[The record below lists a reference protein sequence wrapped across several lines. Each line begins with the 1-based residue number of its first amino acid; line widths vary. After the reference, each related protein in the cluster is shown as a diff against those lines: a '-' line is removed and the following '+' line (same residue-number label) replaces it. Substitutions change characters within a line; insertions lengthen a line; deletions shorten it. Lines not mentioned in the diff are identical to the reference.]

1 MPGIILFGR
10 RWGIGSDDFVFPVV
24 AEIFLRSAWLIAISI
39 VFHIHQNEPQNCS
52 GGTLLQAYFI
62 GALCLLCLT
71 IILDMAIVYTS
82 MQGSIMYPYPRKRM
96 PRLLYVKISVS
107 VPELGWIV
115 LGTYWSFG
123 LASGCEPSVVMTV
136 KGAVLCGWAIVFLII
151 IGIFIVFDP
160 LGGLRARR
168 SQAQLGVLESSSQQQ
183 MFTTA
188 HRTAMKTWERRC
200 KVLCCCVS
208 CDDQSHDAFTE
219 IAKLLTD
226 FFQNVELDLVA
237 TDIAA
242 GLILVNREQEV
253 SQLTV
258 TTERTHESYGTV
270 SQERISQYGP
280 VTTGGQVSDTLTKG
294 TKITQGCPNSSSS
307 SATNNIP
314 ISESQ
319 HLPQPQDWMNI
330 KNMSHYMKYAMAS
343 YGWPLFVFANLS
355 LGLCKLCGECR
366 CCACARESGEV
377 HYDNCCQCHTAA
389 IRKWTDVDD
398 ADLLY
403 VSFYNKIY
411 AIPFFVAVDRKEK
424 SIVVSVRGTL
434 SLRDAL
440 TDMSADC
447 VCIEREGCADWK
459 CHKGIYQ
466 AACYIRDELQD
477 KHILEKAFQQ
487 NQGARLVITGHS
499 LGAGAAA
506 LLAILLKPDYPD
518 LICFTFSPPGG
529 LLSLEAST
537 CCSDYICSVVL
548 GRDLIPRLGICSMEH
563 LKTSILTAIRR
574 CDRPKYQVIASGMW
588 QAVCSLCPG
597 DNGSS
602 CGCRIDQPLLQET
615 GSAYV
620 TGQRNVEEAIESAIE
635 QSEQCRI
642 TFPTMYP
649 PGHVLHILEV
659 DSEKSCCSSPTYFA
673 EWKTPADFQ
682 EILVSP
688 DMLTDHLPD
697 NVWKAL
703 VQLSDKQ
710 FNPKPRHRT
719 SSIPT

>member
-1 MPGIILFGR
+1 MPGLILFGR

-24 AEIFLRSAWLIAISI
+24 AEIFLRLAWLIAISI
-39 VFHIHQNEPQNCS
+39 VFHIHQAEPQSCS

-71 IILDMAIVYTS
+71 IVLDMVIVYTS

-96 PRLLYVKISVS
+96 PRLLYVKMSVS
-107 VPELGWIV
+107 VPELAWIV

-136 KGAVLCGWAIVFLII
+136 KGAVLCGWVIAFLIL
-151 IGIFIVFDP
+151 IGLFIVFDP
-160 LGGLRARR
+160 LGGLRAKR
-168 SQAQLGVLESSSQQQ
+168 SQGHIGVLESSSQQQ
-183 MFTTA
+183 VLTTA
-188 HRTAMKTWERRC
+188 HHTAMKTWERRC
-200 KVLCCCVS
+200 KILCCCVS

-226 FFQNVELDLVA
+226 FFQDVELDLVA

-242 GLILVNREQEV
+242 GLILVNRDQEV

-258 TTERTHESYGTV
+258 TTDRTCETYGTL
-270 SQERISQYGP
+270 SQERKPHYSP
-280 VTTGGQVSDTLTKG
+280 VTTDSQVSDTG
-294 TKITQGCPNSSSS
+294 TRVEHPSSSS
-307 SATNNIP
+307 GATNSVP
-314 ISESQ
+314 THERPP
-319 HLPQPQDWMNI
+319 LPPQDWMNI
-330 KNMSHYMKYAMAS
+330 RNMSHYMKYAMAS

-366 CCACARESGEV
+366 CCACARDSGEV

-389 IRKWTDVDD
+389 IRRWTDVDD

-411 AIPFFVAVDRKEK
+411 ALPFFVAVDRKEK
-424 SIVVSVRGTL
+424 SVVVSVRGTL

-447 VCIEREGCADWK
+447 VCIEQDGCSDWK

-466 AACYIRDELQD
+466 AACYIRDELQT
-477 KHILEKAFQQ
+477 KHILEKAFEQ
-487 NQGARLVITGHS
+487 NQGARLVVTGHS

-506 LLAILLKPDYPD
+506 LLAILLKPNYPD

-548 GRDLIPRLGICSMEH
+548 GRDLVPRLGICSMEH
-563 LKTSILTAIRR
+563 LKTSILTAIRC

-588 QAVCSLCPG
+588 QAVCALCPG
-597 DNGSS
+597 DNAKS
-602 CGCRIDQPLLQET
+602 CGCGIDQPLIQDSGT
-615 GSAYV
+615 SAYV
-620 TGQRNVEEAIESAIE
+620 TGQRNVEEAIQSAIM
-635 QSEQCRI
+635 QSEQYRI
-642 TFPTMYP
+642 TYPTMYP
-649 PGHVLHILEV
+649 PGQVLHIMEV
-659 DSEKSCCSSPTYFA
+659 DSDRSCFASPAYFA

-703 VQLSDKQ
+703 VQLADKQ
-710 FNPKPRHRT
+710 FNPKPPRCT
-719 SSIPT
+719 SSTAM

>member
-24 AEIFLRSAWLIAISI
+24 AEIFLRLAWLIAISV
-39 VFHIHQNEPQNCS
+39 VFHIHQNEPESCS

-71 IILDMAIVYTS
+71 IVLDMFIVYTS

-96 PRLLYVKISVS
+96 PRLLYVKILVS
-107 VPELGWIV
+107 VPELAWIV

-123 LASGCEPSVVMTV
+123 LASGCETSVVMTV
-136 KGAVLCGWAIVFLII
+136 KGAVLCGWVIAFLIL
-151 IGIFIVFDP
+151 IGLFIVFDP
-160 LGGLRARR
+160 LGGLRAKR
-168 SQAQLGVLESSSQQQ
+168 SQLNGELESSTQKQ
-183 MFTTA
+183 MMTTA
-188 HRTAMKTWERRC
+188 QHTALKTWERRC
-200 KVLCCCVS
+200 KILCCCVS

-226 FFQNVELDLVA
+226 FFQDVELDLVA

-253 SQLTV
+253 SHLTV
-258 TTERTHESYGTV
+258 TVDRTCESYGAL
-270 SQERISQYGP
+270 SQE
-280 VTTGGQVSDTLTKG
+280 TTPKYNPITTAGQVPDTLAAG
-294 TKITQGCPNSSSS
+294 TRVSLDHPSSSS
-307 SATNNIP
+307 SSSGGNSICNQERQVP
-314 ISESQ
+314 
-319 HLPQPQDWMNI
+319 PQDWMTI
-330 KNMSHYMKYAMAS
+330 RNMSHYMKYAMAS
-343 YGWPLFVFANLS
+343 YGWPLFIFANLS
-355 LGLCKLCGECR
+355 LGLCKLCGQCR
-366 CCACARESGEV
+366 CCACARDGGEV

-411 AIPFFVAVDRKEK
+411 AIPFFVAIDRKEK
-424 SIVVSVRGTL
+424 SIVVSIRGTL

-440 TDMSADC
+440 TDMSADS
-447 VCIEREGCADWK
+447 VCIDQGESTDWK

-466 AACYIRDELQD
+466 AACYIRDELVN

-506 LLAILLKPDYPD
+506 LLAILLKPHYPD

-529 LLSLEAST
+529 LLSYEASK
-537 CCSDYICSVVL
+537 CCSDYVCSVVL
-548 GRDLIPRLGICSMEH
+548 GRDLVPRLGIRSMEH

-588 QAVCSLCPG
+588 QAVCALCPG
-597 DNGSS
+597 DNANT
-602 CGCRIDQPLLQET
+602 CGCGIDQPLLSDNVS
-615 GSAYV
+615 SAYV
-620 TGQRNVEEAIESAIE
+620 TGQRNVEEAIESAIM

-642 TFPTMYP
+642 TFPTMFP
-649 PGHVLHILEV
+649 PGQVLHITEV
-659 DSEKSCCSSPTYFA
+659 DSDKSCFASPTYFA
-673 EWKTPADFQ
+673 EWKMPADFQ

-703 VQLSDKQ
+703 VQLTDKH
-710 FNPKPRHRT
+710 FNPKPPRYST
-719 SSIPT
+719 TAI

>member
-1 MPGIILFGR
+1 MPGLIMFGR
-10 RWGIGSDDFVFPVV
+10 RWGIGSDDFVFPVL
-24 AEIFLRSAWLIAISI
+24 AEIFLRLAWLIAMSI

-62 GALCLLCLT
+62 GALFLLCLT
-71 IILDMAIVYTS
+71 IVLDIIIVYTS

-96 PRLLYVKISVS
+96 PRLLYVKIGVS
-107 VPELGWIV
+107 VPELAWII

-123 LASGCEPSVVMTV
+123 LASGCVASVVMTV
-136 KGAVLCGWAIVFLII
+136 KGAVLCGWAIAFLLL
-151 IGIFIVFDP
+151 IGLFVVFDP
-160 LGGLRARR
+160 LGGLRAKR
-168 SQAQLGVLESSSQQQ
+168 SQLGVLESSTQEQ
-183 MFTTA
+183 MMTTA
-188 HRTAMKTWERRC
+188 QHTAMKTWERRC
-200 KVLCCCVS
+200 KFLCCCVS
-208 CDDQSHDAFTE
+208 CDDRSHDAFTE

-242 GLILVNREQEV
+242 GLILVNREQDV
-253 SQLTV
+253 SLLTATSERSNDNYGSLSLDRKPQYCSL
-258 TTERTHESYGTV
+258 TTE
-270 SQERISQYGP
+270 
-280 VTTGGQVSDTLTKG
+280 GQVSDTLTAG
-294 TKITQGCPNSSSS
+294 TRIADTHDHPSSASSRVSNSVPNSDRR
-307 SATNNIP
+307 P
-314 ISESQ
+314 
-319 HLPQPQDWMNI
+319 HPQDWMTI

-355 LGLCKLCGECR
+355 LGLCKLCGQCR
-366 CCACARESGEV
+366 CCACARDSGEV

-411 AIPFFVAVDRKEK
+411 AIPFFVAIDRKEK
-424 SIVVSVRGTL
+424 AVVVSIRGTL
-434 SLRDAL
+434 SLKDAL
-440 TDMSADC
+440 TDLSADC
-447 VCIEREGCADWK
+447 VCIDQDECADWK

-466 AACYIRDELQD
+466 AACYIRDELQNRQ
-477 KHILEKAFQQ
+477 ILEKAFQQ
-487 NQGARLVITGHS
+487 NQGARLVVTGHS

-506 LLAILLKPDYPD
+506 LLAILLKPHFPD

-529 LLSLEAST
+529 LLSHKASS
-537 CCSDYICSVVL
+537 CCSDYVCSVVL
-548 GRDLIPRLGICSMEH
+548 GRDLVPRLGICSMEH

-588 QAVCSLCPG
+588 QAVCTLCPG
-597 DNGSS
+597 DSANS
-602 CGCRIDQPLLQET
+602 CGCRIDPPLLSDQ
-615 GSAYV
+615 GSSVYV
-620 TGQRNVEEAIESAIE
+620 TGQRNVEEAMESAIM

-642 TFPTMYP
+642 TYPTMYP
-649 PGHVLHILEV
+649 PGQVLHIVEV
-659 DSEKSCCSSPTYFA
+659 DSDKSCCASPTYFA
-673 EWKTPADFQ
+673 EWKTPEDFQ

-703 VQLSDKQ
+703 VQLEDKH
-710 FNPKPRHRT
+710 FNPKHRRST
-719 SSIPT
+719 SSIAT